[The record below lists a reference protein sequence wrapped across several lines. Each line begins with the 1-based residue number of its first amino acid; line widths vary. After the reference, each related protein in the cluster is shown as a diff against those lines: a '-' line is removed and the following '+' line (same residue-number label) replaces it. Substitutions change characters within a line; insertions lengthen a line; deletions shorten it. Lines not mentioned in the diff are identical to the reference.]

1 MKRFI
6 LIFLVVPL
14 FLNAQNNEES
24 KMQWFKDAKLGIF
37 IHWGLYAVDGISESW
52 SFYNGYI
59 SHEDYLKQTN
69 GFTASEYN
77 PKAWAKLI
85 KESGAKYAVITSKH
99 HDGFALWD
107 SKDGVFNAVK
117 HSAAKKDVLSP
128 FIKNLKKQ
136 DLKVGVYYSLPDWS
150 YNDYTHHTKEIK
162 RYKISDE
169 PERWKTFLNYYQ
181 SQLKDLK
188 SKYDPDLWWFDGDWE
203 HNAEEWDIEGTRELL
218 FKDRPNVILNSR
230 LCGNGDYAT
239 PENGPPVLKPHAK
252 YWELCL
258 TMNDSWGYQEIDQNY
273 KSTQQ
278 ILDIFTD
285 CLHMGGNLLL
295 DIAPKADGSIPDIQK
310 NILKEIGRWNKK
322 HAEAIYGSEA
332 GIPKEYFNG
341 PSTLSKDKRT
351 LYLFVR
357 DIPKDGKIILKG
369 VKNKI
374 NRIYIVGNGTVVPSK
389 VYSKIYWSQYPGIHY
404 IELPKNTLDQYY
416 TVLAVMLD
424 GEIELYRDHHGAVES
439 N

>member
-258 TMNDSWGYQEIDQNY
+258 TMNDS
-273 KSTQQ
+273 
-278 ILDIFTD
+278 
-285 CLHMGGNLLL
+285 C
-295 DIAPKADGSIPDIQK
+295 
-310 NILKEIGRWNKK
+310 
-322 HAEAIYGSEA
+322 
-332 GIPKEYFNG
+332 
-341 PSTLSKDKRT
+341 
-351 LYLFVR
+351 
-357 DIPKDGKIILKG
+357 
-369 VKNKI
+369 
-374 NRIYIVGNGTVVPSK
+374 
-389 VYSKIYWSQYPGIHY
+389 
-404 IELPKNTLDQYY
+404 
-416 TVLAVMLD
+416 
-424 GEIELYRDHHGAVES
+424 
-439 N
+439 